1 VAPHP
6 AYLTYRAAAGLAR
19 ALPPSL
25 VPPVEWAATRIA
37 ITTMSGRRAQVE
49 RNLRR
54 VYGADISDAAL
65 RGAVDE
71 TFGSYVRY
79 WGESF
84 RLPGTPPE
92 VLDAGMRLEGF
103 DQVDT
108 AIAAGTGA
116 ILALPHLGG
125 WEWAGFWVAT
135 VRNYPVSVVV
145 EAVEP
150 PELADWFGELRRS
163 FGMEIIMLGPGAG
176 SATAKALQGNRVL
189 CLLSDRDINGGG
201 IPVEFFGETT
211 TLPGG
216 PATLAL
222 RSGAPLLPAAV
233 YYQGGG
239 LHEARVLPALDTAR
253 QGSFRADVARV
264 TQDLAHGLEVLIRR
278 APEQWHLLQPN
289 WPSDLVD

>member
-1 VAPHP
+1 MA
-6 AYLTYRAAAGLAR
+6 YRAAAGLAR

-37 ITTMSGRRAQVE
+37 VTAMSGRRAQVE

-79 WGESF
+79 WAESF
-84 RLPGTPPE
+84 RLPGTPPD

-103 DQVDT
+103 EQVDA

-176 SATAKALQGNRVL
+176 SATAKALNENRVL

-201 IPVEFFGETT
+201 IPVEFFGEAT

-239 LHEARVLPALDTAR
+239 LHEAQVLPALDTAR

-264 TQDLAHGLEVLIRR
+264 TQDLADGLEVLIRR

>member
-1 VAPHP
+1 
-6 AYLTYRAAAGLAR
+6 
-19 ALPPSL
+19 
-25 VPPVEWAATRIA
+25 
-37 ITTMSGRRAQVE
+37 MSGRRAQVE

-54 VYGADISDAAL
+54 VYGADLSDAAL
-65 RGAVDE
+65 RGAVAE

-79 WGESF
+79 WSESF
-84 RLPGTPPE
+84 RLPGTPPD

-103 DQVDT
+103 EQVDA

-176 SATAKALQGNRVL
+176 SATAKALHDNRVL

-201 IPVEFFGETT
+201 IPVEFFGEAT

-239 LHEARVLPALDTAR
+239 LHEAQVLPALDTAR

-264 TQDLAHGLEVLIRR
+264 TQDLADGLEILIRR

-289 WPSDLVD
+289 WPSDLVE